1 MLKVPTIRETM
12 EDDKSYPY
20 NFIDSLAYISSP
32 ENITNREVIRA
43 NNEIGLAIC
52 IRLDRLL
59 EKQ

>member
-1 MLKVPTIRETM
+1 MSPPLPE
-12 EDDKSYPY
+12 YPFNY
-20 NFIDSLAYISSP
+20 IDSLGFISSP